1 MYGASAALRIC
12 LGLWALGALFRFR
25 WVEMAVRELLV
36 DLRVTYRVCPVCVP
50 PVSSWSFHRYLVTNF
65 VDSTI

>member
-12 LGLWALGALFRFR
+12 LGLWALGALFGRRRFR

-50 PVSSWSFHRYLVTNF
+50 PVSFMVFTPVPRY
-65 VDSTI
+65 